1 MRCAILD
8 HIFFIEGRVMEPIA
22 LMDVLGCLES
32 IKSGSM
38 NIFQALEQICA
49 LSCINPMKLPYLKN
63 KKSDFFLSFRD
74 KKPIF

>member
-1 MRCAILD
+1 
-8 HIFFIEGRVMEPIA
+8 MEPTA

-49 LSCINPMKLPYLKN
+49 LSCINLTKLPYLKN

-74 KKPIF
+74 